1 MYLHQIESTVLLT
14 GFEIADF
21 NQFGSAYGNRTRA
34 PALRGPCP
42 NP

>member
-21 NQFGSAYGNRTRA
+21 NQLAARTGIEPVHR
-34 PALRGPCP
+34 P
-42 NP
+42 